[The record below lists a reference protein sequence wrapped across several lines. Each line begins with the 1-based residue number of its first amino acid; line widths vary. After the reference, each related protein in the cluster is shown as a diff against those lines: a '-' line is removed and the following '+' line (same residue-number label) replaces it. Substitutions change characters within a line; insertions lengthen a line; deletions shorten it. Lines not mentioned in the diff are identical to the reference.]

1 MVAGMSELEVAFAA
15 VLAAVRD
22 WATLLFAVLAA
33 GYGWRIDQD
42 RRRDRAVLIDGLA
55 SPVSGKT
62 LRVEIDIR
70 NRSRRVIKVLRLE
83 VLRPAPSILAMEG
96 VHEPGPGP
104 IRCRHLVPAESRGAL
119 AFLMGSPGQRGLI
132 RVRCTFK
139 PHPGTIA
146 LPRRRI
152 VVIDP
157 DLLPVG
163 AFPPAQSAADG
174 RSAAPSVDDGVDG
187 DQ

>member
-1 MVAGMSELEVAFAA
+1 MVAGMSELEVALAA

-42 RRRDRAVLIDGLA
+42 RRRDRAVLVDGLA
-55 SPVSGKT
+55 WSVGDKT
-62 LRVEIDIR
+62 LRVELDIR
-70 NRSRRVIKVLRLE
+70 NRSRQVIKVLKLE
-83 VLRPAPSILAMEG
+83 VLRPTPSILAMEG

-119 AFLMGSPGQRGLI
+119 AFLMGSPGQRRLI

-139 PHPGTIA
+139 PHPGTVA
-146 LPRRRI
+146 FPRRRI

-163 AFPPAQSAADG
+163 SVSPAADR

-187 DQ
+187 HQ